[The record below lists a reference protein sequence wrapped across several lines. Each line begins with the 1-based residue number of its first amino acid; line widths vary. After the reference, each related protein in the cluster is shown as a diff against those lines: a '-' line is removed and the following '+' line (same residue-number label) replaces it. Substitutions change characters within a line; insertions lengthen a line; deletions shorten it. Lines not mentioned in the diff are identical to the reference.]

1 MTINLYVNVSE
12 KERVTKTLSLE
23 KSFSGTLREQT
34 SVIDPVISIEST
46 DNLSQYNYMY
56 IPDFGRYY
64 YIRNVES
71 VKNGLWRITG
81 HVDVLMSFKSQIL
94 QNSGVIER
102 QENKWNLYL
111 PDPDFQTSN
120 KTQIQTKKFPKGF
133 GNRSYIL
140 VISGNNPIA

>member
-94 QNSGVIER
+94 ANSGVIER

>member
-34 SVIDPVISIEST
+34 SVIDPIISIEST

>member
-1 MTINLYVNVSE
+1 MTINLYINKSE
-12 KERVTKTLSLE
+12 KERVSKTLSNE
-23 KSFSGTLREQT
+23 KTFTGTLREQT
-34 SVIDPVISIEST
+34 SIIDPVISIETAENISG
-46 DNLSQYNYMY
+46 YNYMY
-56 IPDFGRYY
+56 IPEFGRYY
-64 YIRNVES
+64 YIRGIDS
-71 VKNGLWRITG
+71 VKNNLWKVSA

>member
-46 DNLSQYNYMY
+46 DNLSGYNYMY

-71 VKNGLWRITG
+71 VKNGLWRVTG

>member
-1 MTINLYVNVSE
+1 MTINLYINKSE
-12 KERVTKTLSLE
+12 KERVTKTLSNE
-23 KSFSGTLREQT
+23 KTFTGTLREQT
-34 SVIDPVISIEST
+34 SIIDPVISIETTENISG
-46 DNLSQYNYMY
+46 YNYMY
-56 IPDFGRYY
+56 IPEFGRYY
-64 YIRNVES
+64 YIRGIDS
-71 VKNGLWRITG
+71 VKNNLWRVSG
-81 HVDVLMSFKSQIL
+81 HVDVLMSFKAQIL
-94 QNSGVIER
+94 ENSGVIER

>member
-1 MTINLYVNVSE
+1 MTIDLYINKSE
-12 KERVTKTLSLE
+12 KERVTKTLSSE
-23 KSFSGTLREQT
+23 KSFTGTLREQT
-34 SVIDPVISIEST
+34 SIIDPTISIEST

-81 HVDVLMSFKSQIL
+81 HVDVLMSFKNQIL
-94 QNSGVIER
+94 ANSGVIER

-133 GNRSYIL
+133 GNKSYIL

>member
-1 MTINLYVNVSE
+1 MTINLYINKSE
-12 KERVTKTLSLE
+12 KERVTKTLSSE
-23 KSFSGTLREQT
+23 KSFTGTLREQT
-34 SVIDPVISIEST
+34 SIIDPTISIEST

-81 HVDVLMSFKSQIL
+81 HVDVLMSFKNQIL
-94 QNSGVIER
+94 ANSGVIER

-133 GNRSYIL
+133 GNKSYIL